1 MDQGS
6 GGASAEVCTTD
17 HCSGHRRPLTRR
29 AGRHDTIA
37 NGANVAL
44 AEARRVTDVLL
55 RFTESVRLNVFGRV
69 YDYGRGEVHR
79 VPLAMVG
86 LLLAEGCV
94 ETPNTAVV
102 EQVA

>member
-1 MDQGS
+1 
-6 GGASAEVCTTD
+6 
-17 HCSGHRRPLTRR
+17 
-29 AGRHDTIA
+29 
-37 NGANVAL
+37 
-44 AEARRVTDVLL
+44 VLL
-55 RFTESVRLNVFGRV
+55 RFTESIRLNVFGRV

-94 ETPNTAVV
+94 ETAATAVA

>member
-1 MDQGS
+1 M
-6 GGASAEVCTTD
+6 
-17 HCSGHRRPLTRR
+17 
-29 AGRHDTIA
+29 
-37 NGANVAL
+37 NGPNVAVAGL
-44 AEARRVTDVLL
+44 RRVTDVLL

-94 ETPNTAVV
+94 ETADTPVV
-102 EQVA
+102 ERVA

>member
-1 MDQGS
+1 MP
-6 GGASAEVCTTD
+6 
-17 HCSGHRRPLTRR
+17 GHQLFQR
-29 AGRHDTIA
+29 AVA
-37 NGANVAL
+37 NSMLVVVNGPNVAL
-44 AEARRVTDVLL
+44 AGLRRVIDVLL
-55 RFTESVRLNVFGRV
+55 RFTESIRLNVFGRV

-94 ETPNTAVV
+94 ESAATPVA

>member
-1 MDQGS
+1 M
-6 GGASAEVCTTD
+6 
-17 HCSGHRRPLTRR
+17 
-29 AGRHDTIA
+29 
-37 NGANVAL
+37 
-44 AEARRVTDVLL
+44 LL

-69 YDYGRGEVHR
+69 YRYRRGEVHR

-94 ETPNTAVV
+94 EAPDAAVA